1 MSVFNQ
7 ENGLETVSSKVQ
19 ELLHLSA
26 GTKMKQVRHLPWRQN
41 IRGTK
46 NFSNQE
52 KYFNATFKRIK

>member
-7 ENGLETVSSKVQ
+7 KNGLQTVSSKVQ
-19 ELLHLSA
+19 ELIYLSS

-46 NFSNQE
+46 NFGNQE
-52 KYFNATFKRIK
+52 KYFNTTFKRIK